1 VIRTVPSNR
10 RKRMILVAY
19 VGILIT
25 FVMSLSSRVFADSV
39 QDCQQD
45 KDLKLRVQGCTELLS
60 RSLAPA
66 GQAVVYQYRG
76 SAYLGLG
83 QYDPAIDD
91 LTKSI
96 NIQADALSYTLR
108 GGAYEAQHRYDR
120 AIPDF
125 SAAIQLKPDV
135 AELYLY
141 RGNCRL
147 AKGDTADSITDFN
160 VVIQKKPGLPDGYYL
175 RARANLLLNQNDA
188 TIGDLN
194 KLVSLDPK
202 WKAVALFYRALANEA
217 KGQNALAESD
227 FKSAADLEWTLAMER
242 RWVHYLKSIQ
252 ADGDYANWS
261 GKPYDL
267 YLRVGGP

>member
-1 VIRTVPSNR
+1 
-10 RKRMILVAY
+10 MLVRY

-25 FVMSLSSRVFADSV
+25 FVASLNTRAFADAV

-45 KDLKLRVQGCTELLS
+45 KDLKLRVEGCTQLLS
-60 RSLAPA
+60 RSLSSA
-66 GQAVVYQYRG
+66 GQAAVYQYRG
-76 SAYLGLG
+76 SAYEGLG
-83 QYDPAIDD
+83 QHDAAIDD

-96 NIQADALSYTLR
+96 NIQPDAWTYTLR
-108 GGAYEAQHRYDR
+108 GGAYEAKQRYDL

-125 SAAIQLKPDV
+125 TSAIQLKPEV

-160 VVIQKKPGLPDGYYL
+160 VVISQKPQLPNGYYM
-175 RARANLLLNQNDA
+175 RARANELLGKNDA
-188 TIGDLN
+188 AIDDLTKVMN
-194 KLVSLDPK
+194 IDPK

-217 KGQNALAESD
+217 KGQSELAEAD
-227 FKSAADLEWTLAMER
+227 FKSAIALDSTLAMER

-252 ADGDYANWS
+252 ADGDYGNWS
-261 GKPYDL
+261 DKPYDL
-267 YLRVGGP
+267 YLRSGGE